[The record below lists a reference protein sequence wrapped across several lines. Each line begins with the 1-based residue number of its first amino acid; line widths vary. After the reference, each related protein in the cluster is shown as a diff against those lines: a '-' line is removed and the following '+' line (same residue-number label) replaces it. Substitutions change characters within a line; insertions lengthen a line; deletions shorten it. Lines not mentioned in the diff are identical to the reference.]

1 MEFRRN
7 DDNQAT
13 LLNKGAKDLR
23 RDPDMPNAVVTTWEI
38 SFRQIR
44 KQYEPA
50 ANLLSLMCLFNWQGI
65 PDFLVQEGNDHLAF
79 VSAMAPLINFSL
91 VAAELGGKFFEMHR
105 LVQIAT
111 RRWLESDG
119 KIQEWKG

>member
-1 MEFRRN
+1 M
-7 DDNQAT
+7 A
-13 LLNKGAKDLR
+13 LLNSNVVDLR
-23 RDPDMPNAVVTTWEI
+23 RDPDMPNAVIATWEM

-44 KQYEPA
+44 RRHEPA

-65 PDFLVQEGNDHLAF
+65 PDFLVQEGDDHLAF

-91 VAAELGGKFFEMHR
+91 VAAELGGNLFEMHP